1 MYKRQVPRDNDDLD
15 SLGKQL
21 VAYCRENLAGYKSP
35 KSVDF
40 LEELPR
46 TGTGKIQKQPLR
58 EPYWKEEDRR
68 I

>member
-1 MYKRQVPRDNDDLD
+1 MVPRDNDDLD

-58 EPYWKEEDRR
+58 EPYRKEEDRR